1 MDIPEPMIETQV
13 GQLADD
19 FAQRMRYQG
28 LSIEQY
34 FQFTGMDSKKF
45 FESLRPQALKRIQ
58 SRLVLEAIVKAENI
72 EVTEEELEK
81 ELTEMASMYKM
92 ELDKLK
98 ELLGDNEKEQIKTD
112 IAIQKAVDFVV
123 AESKEV

>member
-1 MDIPEPMIETQV
+1 
-13 GQLADD
+13 
-19 FAQRMRYQG
+19 
-28 LSIEQY
+28 
-34 FQFTGMDSKKF
+34 
-45 FESLRPQALKRIQ
+45 
-58 SRLVLEAIVKAENI
+58 
-72 EVTEEELEK
+72 
-81 ELTEMASMYKM
+81 MASMYKM